1 MMRASNF
8 AHHCRKIEDVSFSI
22 MRVEMLREI
31 KGLSIGE
38 GGSVWEE
45 VRDVDV
51 VGENNSNERDRL
63 LLKACKLSCQN
74 DIVK

>member
-1 MMRASNF
+1 
-8 AHHCRKIEDVSFSI
+8 
-22 MRVEMLREI
+22 MLREI